1 MKVRVRVRVDGQGQW
16 SGSGS
21 GLEATRKAYMAASPA
36 PKSCSSAAGGASG
49 ERGEDQLWT
58 RRRQRSAERT
68 SHMPSTYVDGQ
79 RRRNRR
85 RSRRLARAA
94 KAVAGRPI
102 ARPHSPWA
110 SRAARSGQG
119 APLRSHH
126 CTSRARALH
135 RRGQHFGPCRR
146 AHRVAQLLLDEP
158 PQPRRGLG
166 AVDGLGAQ
174 YEVEAALEAR
184 LSALSNTRS
193 VEQRAEVRPVAA
205 HEAHPA
211 TQHALPQAVEAE
223 RGCPRQG
230 RNA

>member
-1 MKVRVRVRVDGQGQW
+1 MRVKVRVRVRVDGQGQW

-21 GLEATRKAYMAASPA
+21 GLEATRKTYMAASPA

-94 KAVAGRPI
+94 KAVAGRPM

-135 RRGQHFGPCRR
+135 RQHFAHAAPPVERDLR
-146 AHRVAQLLLDEP
+146 AEHPLAVHRPASVVVAGDDDRVQLE
-158 PQPRRGLG
+158 G
-166 AVDGLGAQ
+166 V
-174 YEVEAALEAR
+174 VEAV
-184 LSALSNTRS
+184 
-193 VEQRAEVRPVAA
+193 VE
-205 HEAHPA
+205 
-211 TQHALPQAVEAE
+211 ALPHLNHRATSL
-223 RGCPRQG
+223 
-230 RNA
+230 